1 MSKNLQKEERMI
13 DFGTLDLQN
22 DVASPNATWAIDF
35 LARKLQEAMANLAWQ
50 GVVRTQL
57 QERHLT
63 IPTLEENSP
72 SKSQHAASKRGN
84 LISKRR
90 IQPQQEEDEALHR
103 ESEQETGE
111 LWRHR
116 VAAGKPCI
124 KSTEQRPHDLPYLV
138 FRLPAR
144 SANLWYSSLIL
155 PWHVGQ
161 QMLEMVDWSY
171 VCEALDI
178 GCGSGMLLNAVA
190 MRLKKEH
197 TGGSVIGVDLW
208 LDGDGKSM
216 SSTLQSAVLE
226 QVHQYVMCK
235 TGDPRSLP
243 FEDDQFDL
251 VVSALCLHKLG
262 SDCGPQSTEACCER
276 LKGLQELVRVLKPG
290 GQAVLWDLCHVLE
303 YASKLEDLNMCNV
316 KVSNCIPAYMMQSH
330 IVSFKKPP
338 QRISF

>member
-1 MSKNLQKEERMI
+1 MAIQNRSWKALYRVYGTSERRSIMTLSLQGLAFAI
-13 DFGTLDLQN
+13 CA
-22 DVASPNATWAIDF
+22 VASLFFFRD
-35 LARKLQEAMANLAWQ
+35 
-50 GVVRTQL
+50 
-57 QERHLT
+57 LT
-63 IPTLEENSP
+63 IYLTWSFVFLPVQVWSLLTGFFAGLM
-72 SKSQHAASKRGN
+72 
-84 LISKRR
+84 
-90 IQPQQEEDEALHR
+90 ALM
-103 ESEQETGE
+103 S
-111 LWRHR
+111 
-116 VAAGKPCI
+116 VCF
-124 KSTEQRPHDLPYLV
+124 LV
-138 FRLPAR
+138 TA
-144 SANLWYSSLIL
+144 ANLWYSSLIL

-197 TGGSVIGVDLW
+197 TGDSAIGVDLW
-208 LDGDGKSM
+208 LDGDGKCM
-216 SSTLQSAVLE
+216 SSTLQTAALE

-262 SDCGPQSTEACCER
+262 SDCGPRSTEACYER
-276 LKGLQELVRVLKPG
+276 LKGLEELVRVLKPG
-290 GQAVLWDLCHVLE
+290 GQAVVWDLCHVLE

-330 IVSFKKPP
+330 IVSFKKPS